1 MCRTAGMTTLV
12 LILNPAAELVDRMD
26 LSLTRQIMRIGIT
39 MRSRMTMEKMSER
52 LTEKQLNYS
61 RGGATISRGQ
71 EAGQASWPR
80 MFYRVPPTAEP
91 GKGSEYSIMQT
102 LLLVAFALFAG
113 LLMTRLFVKFHLPD
127 VTAYLVTGVLIGPCV
142 LGRLGIRGFGFNTF
156 DEVESLSLISDVALG
171 FIAFAIGHEFRLSAL
186 KQTGRQATIV
196 GILQAVVTT
205 IVVDAALIAL
215 HYAMPELLSMPAAI
229 TLGAIASATAPAATL
244 MVVRQ
249 YKAKGPVT
257 DVLLPV
263 VALDDAVGL
272 VVFAVSFGIAQSM
285 ESGSVNTLALIVEP
299 IGEVVLSLLLGAA
312 VGFALTDLERY
323 FHSHRNRN
331 ALIVGSVVLTVALS
345 QIKFDVGPFTFG
357 FSSLLVCMMLGT
369 VFCNFCPLSED
380 LMLQAD
386 RWSGPAITL
395 FFVLSGSAL
404 QFDVFAEPAV
414 ILIGAVYII
423 ARSLG
428 KYFGARVSSDLA
440 HCPENVRKYLGI
452 TLLPQ
457 AGVALGM
464 CATAYRLLP
473 QDGVLI
479 RSIILFSVLVYELVG
494 PSLTKMALTRAG
506 DIQTIPA
513 EIKNRREK
521 RLKQIT
527 KPVPAKFDH

>member
-1 MCRTAGMTTLV
+1 M
-12 LILNPAAELVDRMD
+12 
-26 LSLTRQIMRIGIT
+26 
-39 MRSRMTMEKMSER
+39 
-52 LTEKQLNYS
+52 
-61 RGGATISRGQ
+61 
-71 EAGQASWPR
+71 EAGCTSHPAFLLHRLLYFRVFSAKMPEAQNAGRFQAASGLL
-80 MFYRVPPTAEP
+80 Y
-91 GKGSEYSIMQT
+91 GKEVFSEMQT
-102 LLLVAFALFAG
+102 LLLVAVALFAG

-142 LGRLGIRGFGFNTF
+142 LGRLGIPGLGFRTF
-156 DEVESLSLISDVALG
+156 EEVESLSLINDVALG

-186 KQTGRQATIV
+186 KQTGKQATII
-196 GILQAVVTT
+196 GILQAVITT
-205 IVVDAALIAL
+205 IIVDIAL
-215 HYAMPELLSMPAAI
+215 VALHFAMPDLLSIPAAI
-229 TLGAIASATAPAATL
+229 TLGAIAAATAPAATL

-272 VVFAVSFGIAQSM
+272 VVFAVSFGTAQAMISGTTHIA
-285 ESGSVNTLALIVEP
+285 ALIIEP
-299 IGEVVLSLLLGAA
+299 LGEVILSIVLGGA
-312 VGFALTDLERY
+312 VGFGLTYLERF

-331 ALIVGSVVLTVALS
+331 ALIVGSVILTVALS
-345 QIKFDVGPFTFG
+345 QLKFEIGAFTFG

-386 RWSGPAITL
+386 RWSGPALTL

-404 QFDVFAEPAV
+404 QFEVFGQASV
-414 ILIGAVYII
+414 VLIGAVYIL

-428 KYFGARVSSDLA
+428 KYVGARLSSELA
-440 HCPENVRKYLGI
+440 HSPETVKKYLGI

-464 CATAYRLLP
+464 CTTAARTM
-473 QDGVLI
+473 GAEGSLI
-479 RSIILFSVLVYELVG
+479 RNIILFSVLVYELIG

-506 DIQTIPA
+506 DIQ
-513 EIKNRREK
+513 EKSNELVHRREK
-521 RLKQIT
+521 RLEEVD
-527 KPVPAKFDH
+527 KPVPPAFDK

>member
-1 MCRTAGMTTLV
+1 
-12 LILNPAAELVDRMD
+12 
-26 LSLTRQIMRIGIT
+26 
-39 MRSRMTMEKMSER
+39 
-52 LTEKQLNYS
+52 
-61 RGGATISRGQ
+61 
-71 EAGQASWPR
+71 
-80 MFYRVPPTAEP
+80 
-91 GKGSEYSIMQT
+91 MQT
-102 LLLVAFALFAG
+102 LLLIAFALFAG

-127 VTAYLVTGVLIGPCV
+127 VTAYLVSGVLIGPCV
-142 LGRLGIRGFGFNTF
+142 LGRLGLPGLGFNTF
-156 DEVESLSLISDVALG
+156 EQVDSLSILSDVALG

-186 KQTGRQATIV
+186 KQTGKQATVI
-196 GILQAVVTT
+196 GILQALTATVF
-205 IVVDAALIAL
+205 VDAALIAL
-215 HYAMPELLSMPAAI
+215 HFIMPDLLSLPVAI

-272 VVFAVSFGIAQSM
+272 VVFAVSFGIAQAM
-285 ESGSVNTLALIVEP
+285 KNGTTHIAALIVEP
-299 IGEVVLSLLLGAA
+299 LMEVVLSLAFGGLVGLG
-312 VGFALTDLERY
+312 LTWLERF

-331 ALIVGSVVLTVALS
+331 ALIVGSVILTVAIS
-345 QIKFDVGPFTFG
+345 QLKIPVGPFTFG

-404 QFDVFAEPAV
+404 QFSVFSELSV
-414 ILIGAVYII
+414 IIIGLVYIL

-428 KYFGARVSSDLA
+428 KYFGAGWSSALA
-440 HCPENVRKYLGI
+440 KSPEPVRKWLGI

-464 CATAYRLLP
+464 CATAYRVLGGP
-473 QDGVLI
+473 EGTLI
-479 RSIILFSVLVYELVG
+479 RNIVLFSVLIYELVG
-494 PSLTKMALTRAG
+494 PSLTKMALTKAG
-506 DIQTIPA
+506 DIQAIPQEVA
-513 EIKNRREK
+513 TRRKK
-521 RLKQIT
+521 RLEEIT
-527 KPVPAKFDH
+527 KPVPPAFDK